1 MQAIVTDFQPKNEI
15 TTPLAG
21 TPSFVSSGIIKAVI
35 NTGEK
40 ISIAQID
47 YQVFDDENF
56 QYVISPYWEIV
67 DGLPANVFQGIP
79 GIDMDLRLNNYYRA
93 NYTPIFIT
101 ERTPPKNREDLWEL
115 LETVG
120 LDYYDR
126 FEWLLRT
133 DMRSAN
139 DNLIVERRRMES
151 IVAEYTP
158 GIISSLQYGDKLIVK
173 SPEALNEIMFD
184 IVAQGIDVITPN
196 GQVLVDSA
204 TRFNLLP
211 ELLKERINSKQ

>member
-40 ISIAQID
+40 ISVAQID

-173 SPEALNEIMFD
+173 SLEALNEIMFD

-196 GQVLVDSA
+196 GEVLVDSA
-204 TRFNLLP
+204 TRFNLMP
-211 ELLKERINSKQ
+211 ELLNQRINLKQ